1 MLTSRRQMILWTAIG
16 WGIGLGLV
24 IATVYALRLF
34 QTAFHG
40 EPREKWIIKDLSA
53 RETGTLFLAIAL
65 LVLLGLYP
73 ALVLGMV
80 GHSVSGVLALLA
92 AGGGV

>member
-1 MLTSRRQMILWTAIG
+1 
-16 WGIGLGLV
+16 
-24 IATVYALRLF
+24 VYALRLF

-40 EPREKWIIKDLSA
+40 APRETWILTDLSA

-73 ALVLGMV
+73 AFILGMV
-80 GHSVSGVLALLA
+80 GNSVSGVLALIA
-92 AGGGV
+92 AGGGA